1 MGRERRRAC
10 ANCGESFTPDARNA
24 RHQHYCAEPSCR
36 AASKR
41 ASQAKWLAKAEN
53 RHYHRGPS
61 AVARVQAWRQAHPGY
76 SRRKP
81 PAPAATVTPP
91 AAAPPLPPTP
101 PVPDP
106 VAATWVSPVFCNAA
120 DALPQPPLRERSET
134 ALQDVSGTPLSRRA
148 KLGVSCRVEVPVG

>member
-1 MGRERRRAC
+1 MGRERRRTC

-41 ASQAKWLAKAEN
+41 ASQAKWLAKEEN

-76 SRRKP
+76 SRRKAL
-81 PAPAATVTPP
+81 APAATVTPP
-91 AAAPPLPPTP
+91 AATSPTSM
-101 PVPDP
+101 
-106 VAATWVSPVFCNAA
+106 A
-120 DALPQPPLRERSET
+120 
-134 ALQDVSGTPLSRRA
+134 
-148 KLGVSCRVEVPVG
+148 